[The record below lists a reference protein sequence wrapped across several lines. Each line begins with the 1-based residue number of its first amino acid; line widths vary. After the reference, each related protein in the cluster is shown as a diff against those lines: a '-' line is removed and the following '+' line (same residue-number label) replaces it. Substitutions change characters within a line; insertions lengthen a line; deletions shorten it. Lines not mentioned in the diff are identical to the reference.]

1 MKEKRFGAAP
11 LRYLL
16 GFFAAVAVWYIVY
29 YIVAYIMAVLGKVP
43 FLGAILYYPSDF
55 AFAAVSIPIFCSVA
69 AAAYCSNW
77 ICGTERPFCIAAII
91 VYGVTLI
98 AAIVTRVITWRTFE
112 GCALMIATSALFFFD
127 SDPVRE
133 KKEKRKKS
141 KHKSA
146 ISEVVANSIDTACVD
161 NLDTYEQAIISLLT
175 TDGLEGEELEQA
187 LNNEIKL
194 YKDSVFDD
202 TWEALPQDS
211 GVDFRVRACFA
222 CPTIAGA
229 QESVTTEY
237 IDENG
242 ISADLAY
249 LFFVYAITGISASE
263 LSPERAAERTAE
275 AHKLHLRQSYLIEEA
290 IQEARS
296 AVPRHRKEKL

>member
-161 NLDTYEQAIISLLT
+161 NLGTYEQAIISLLT

-187 LNNEIKL
+187 LNNEKKL

-202 TWEALPQDS
+202 TWEALPQDP

-249 LFFVYAITGISASE
+249 LFFVYAITGVSASE

-296 AVPRHRKEKL
+296 VVSRHRKEKL